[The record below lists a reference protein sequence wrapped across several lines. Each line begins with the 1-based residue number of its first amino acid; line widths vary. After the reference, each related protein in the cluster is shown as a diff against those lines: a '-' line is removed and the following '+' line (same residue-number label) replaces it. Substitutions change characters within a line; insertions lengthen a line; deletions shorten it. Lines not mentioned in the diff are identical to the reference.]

1 MLVQLAIRDI
11 VLIEQAN
18 IPFAKGLCVLSG
30 ETGAGKS
37 ILLDSLG
44 LAIGNRAEARLVRA
58 GREQGVVTAEFDI
71 ASHPVLRQTLDDL
84 GLEVEGDTLII
95 RRILTA
101 DGKSRCFI
109 NDQPVSV
116 TALKTVGE
124 MLVEIHGQ
132 HDQRGLLDPASHRD
146 LLDAF
151 GALHRERSA
160 SEAAY
165 RAWRAKAD
173 ELAALQAEVAKAQA
187 EEDYLRHMLGEL
199 EALKPQ
205 AGEEETLATKR
216 QDMMHGE
223 KRIAA
228 IQSALDELQG
238 NTSVA
243 TSLHAAVRML
253 TRSTA
258 LEADATAKVME
269 TLERA
274 ALEVDEAVAELERIA
289 HESRFDPA
297 ELERLEERLFALRGL
312 ARKHNTG
319 VDELKPLLEDTRAR
333 LGLLESQTTSLGA
346 LEEAVKVARAAY
358 LAAAEAL
365 SDKRTKAAAALE
377 KAVMT
382 ELDGLKMGGT
392 KVTVA
397 MEPLAEANWQA
408 EGIDK
413 VTFLAAT
420 NPGSPPAQLHKIAS
434 GGELSRFMLALKVAM
449 RDVRSTPTVIFDEI
463 DTGTGGA
470 VADAIGRRLARLGE
484 VAQVLVVTHLPQVAA
499 RGGHHLHV
507 SKAAKDNV
515 TRTQVVAL
523 AAHERQ
529 EELARMLAG
538 EAITDEARA
547 AAGKLMAG

>member
-18 IPFAKGLCVLSG
+18 IPFAEGLCVLSG

-44 LAIGNRAEARLVRA
+44 LAIGKRAETRLVRA
-58 GREQGVVTAEFDI
+58 GKEQGIVTAEFDI
-71 ASHPVLRQTLDDL
+71 TDHKPLLQTLADL
-84 GLEVEGDTLII
+84 GIELEDTTLVI
-95 RRILTA
+95 RRVLTS
-101 DGKSRCFI
+101 DGKSRCFL

-116 TALKTVGE
+116 TALKTIGE
-124 MLVEIHGQ
+124 QLVEIHGQ
-132 HDQRGLLDPASHRD
+132 HDQRGLLDPSSHRD
-146 LLDAF
+146 LLDDF
-151 GALHRERSA
+151 GGLHKERKA
-160 SEAAY
+160 SEQAFSL
-165 RAWRAKAD
+165 WRTKAD
-173 ELAALQAEVAKAQA
+173 ELAELQTQVAKAQA
-187 EEDYLRHMLGEL
+187 EEEYLRHMLGEL
-199 EALKPQ
+199 KELNPQ
-205 AGEEETLATKR
+205 TGEEDSLAEKR
-216 QDMMHGE
+216 QNMMHGE

-238 NTSVA
+238 STSVA

-258 LEADATAKVME
+258 LEASATDKVME

-274 ALEVDEAVAELERIA
+274 AVEVDEAVSDLERIA
-289 HESRFDPA
+289 HDSQFSQS
-297 ELERLEERLFALRGL
+297 ELERVEERLFALRGL
-312 ARKHNTG
+312 ARKHNTS
-319 VDELKPLLEDTRAR
+319 VDGLRELLDATQQKLTLLEN
-333 LGLLESQTTSLGA
+333 QTVSMGA
-346 LEEAVKVARAAY
+346 LEQEVAESRKAYVATAEVLSAKRSKCAA
-358 LAAAEAL
+358 
-365 SDKRTKAAAALE
+365 TLE

-382 ELDGLKMGGT
+382 ELEGLKMGGT
-392 KVTVA
+392 KVQVSI
-397 MEPLAEANWQA
+397 EPLNEAHWQA

-413 VTFLAAT
+413 IAFLAST
-420 NPGSPPAQLHKIAS
+420 NPGSPVAQLHKIAS

-470 VADAIGRRLARLGE
+470 VADAIGRRLAKLGE

-507 SKAAKDNV
+507 SKAVTEGA
-515 TRTQVVAL
+515 TRTQVVPL
-523 AAHERQ
+523 GNDERT

-547 AAGKLMAG
+547 AAHKLMAG

>member
-1 MLVQLAIRDI
+1 MLMQLSIRDI
-11 VLIEQAN
+11 VLIEQAT
-18 IPFAKGLCVLSG
+18 IPFAQGLCVLSG

-44 LAIGNRAEARLVRA
+44 LATGNRAEARLVRA
-58 GREQGVVTAEFDI
+58 GKEQGVVTAEFDI
-71 ASHPVLRQTLDDL
+71 SGHPRIPQMLAEL
-84 GLEVEGDTLII
+84 GLEAEGDMLII
-95 RRILTA
+95 RRILAT
-101 DGKSRCFI
+101 DGKSRCFV

-116 TALKTVGE
+116 AALKAIGE
-124 MLVEIHGQ
+124 ELVEIHGQ
-132 HDQRGLLDPASHRD
+132 HDQRGLLDPSSHRD
-146 LLDAF
+146 LLDAY
-151 GALHRERSA
+151 GGLHKERA
-160 SEAAY
+160 ATEAAY
-165 RAWRAKAD
+165 RHWRGKAE
-173 ELAALQAEVAKAQA
+173 ELANLQAMVEKAQA
-187 EEDYLRHMLGEL
+187 EEGYLRHMLGEL

-205 AGEEETLATKR
+205 AGEEEALAEKR
-216 QDMMHGE
+216 QRMMHGE
-223 KRIAA
+223 KRIDA
-228 IQSALDELQG
+228 IRSALDELQG
-238 NTSVA
+238 TTSVA

-258 LEADATAKVME
+258 LEADMTAKVTE

-274 ALEVDEAVAELERIA
+274 ALEVDEAIAELERIA
-289 HESRFDPA
+289 HESRFDPV

-312 ARKHNTG
+312 ARKHNTT
-319 VDELKPLLEDTRAR
+319 VDELKALMEDTRAR
-333 LGLLESQTTSLGA
+333 LSLLETQATSLDA
-346 LEEAVKVARAAY
+346 LQEAVRVARAEY
-358 LAAAEAL
+358 HKAAETL
-365 SDKRTKAAAALE
+365 SAKRRKAAAALE
-377 KAVMT
+377 KAVT
-382 ELDGLKMGGT
+382 EELSGLRMSGT
-392 KVTVA
+392 QVVVA
-397 MEPLAEANWQA
+397 LEPLAEANWQA

-420 NPGSPPAQLHKIAS
+420 NPGSPPGQLHKIAS

-515 TRTQVVAL
+515 TRTQVVVLSEDA
-523 AAHERQ
+523 RK

>member
-18 IPFAKGLCVLSG
+18 IPFANGLCVLSG

-44 LAIGNRAEARLVRA
+44 LAIGNRAETRLVRA
-58 GREQGVVTAEFDI
+58 GKEQGVVTAEFDI
-71 ASHPVLRQTLDDL
+71 SGHKTLHTTLAEL
-84 GLEVEGDTLII
+84 GIALEDDTLII
-95 RRILTA
+95 RRILTN
-101 DGKSRCFI
+101 DGKSRCFL

-116 TALKTVGE
+116 TVLKTVGE

-151 GALHRERSA
+151 GGLEKERKA
-160 SEAAY
+160 TETAY
-165 RAWRAKAD
+165 AAWRSKANA
-173 ELAALQAEVAKAQA
+173 LAELQAQVAKAQA
-187 EEDYLRHMLGEL
+187 EEAYLRHMLGEL
-199 EALKPQ
+199 EALNPQ
-205 AGEEETLATKR
+205 AGEENTLAEKR
-216 QDMMHGE
+216 QQMMQGE

-238 NTSVA
+238 TTSVA

-258 LEADATAKVME
+258 LEAGATEKVMQ

-274 ALEVDEAVAELERIA
+274 AIEVDEAVADLERIA
-289 HESRFDPA
+289 HESQFSPA
-297 ELERLEERLFALRGL
+297 ELERAEERLFALRGL
-312 ARKHNTG
+312 ARKHNTA
-319 VDELKPLLEDTRAR
+319 VDELCNLMESTRAKLALLEN
-333 LGLLESQTTSLGA
+333 QTTSMGA
-346 LEEAVKVARAAY
+346 LEQEVAATRAAY
-358 LAAAEAL
+358 HSAAEIL
-365 SDKRTKAAAALE
+365 SGKRRKSAATLE
-377 KAVMT
+377 KAVMA
-382 ELDGLKMGGT
+382 ELEGLKMGGT
-392 KVTVA
+392 VVRVA
-397 MEPLAEANWQA
+397 LEPLAEDNWQA
-408 EGIDK
+408 EGMDK
-413 VTFLAAT
+413 VAFLAST
-420 NPGSPPAQLHKIAS
+420 NPGSPAAPLHKIAS

-470 VADAIGRRLARLGE
+470 VADSIGRRLARLGE

-515 TRTQVVAL
+515 TRTQVVPL
-523 AAHERQ
+523 SQQERG

-547 AAGKLMAG
+547 AALKLMAG